1 MLFQTYDWKIKCEN
15 TIFNGSTEFRE
26 VINGNLL
33 KRIIESGYDCKYDSD
48 KWYGF
53 DCLRNHLIAMSQ
65 RVQNNMIKA
74 YPKIDRRGVGRAY
87 YPQSI
92 SIGHIP
98 YKVRH
103 TLLKDTYIDLDMDN
117 AHFNLLVQ
125 YCKKANIPKERYSI
139 IEYYCDNR
147 ETMIENIVLRYFNI
161 KKGDTAFKEKR
172 SLVKTLFIRCGL
184 YLGSFNKWKNDN
196 KLDDFHNEDD
206 KICLMRSQT
215 TDIAV
220 NYIIQN
226 NQELYNTLID
236 EIKEKKNKNRK
247 YHKDPNSTIMSY
259 FLQNLERE
267 VMEKVLVVCRDNFFD
282 KNLFTYCSDG
292 FLIPIYVKDRI
303 EKEEQREIC
312 SVLKNIT
319 LDETDFDI
327 SWSIKPFV
335 ENIMPEVID
344 LEINKPK
351 AIDFNKFTSISINM
365 EEQKKLDKVIAA
377 KNEPDI
383 YKMRENINRSIF
395 NRQQKY
401 FEEYNFKVLGNST
414 YGRINDNEIQ
424 ILNENRFKILYKSFK
439 GITVDNN
446 NRIKRGKNA
455 SFIDLWDGNSN
466 IRKYEKTDFL
476 PPPLDCPINSYN
488 TFTGFRAERIKT
500 DYCNENIDIFLNHMW
515 NLTGGSLYD
524 KDKVAQKYLINYLAH
539 LIQKPGEIPKISLVF
554 CSKQGVGKNLFF
566 DNFGKKILGEQY
578 LLSTA
583 DLDKVVGRF
592 NINRNKLLVVMD
604 EAQGKDTFSNSEKIK
619 NMIDAPSLVTEEK
632 GITPTTMTNNGRYIF
647 LSNGETPVKV
657 TQDDRRMVV
666 FASIMPLHDLDL
678 GDENENKNHREEHYF
693 DPLYNAFQ
701 DDDMV
706 FSFYRFLKE
715 YKIDYSLKSNRPIT
729 EKYKDL
735 QSVNVATEVRFIEYW
750 CSKRLNHPKND
761 IYKDGIISF
770 EDFYKKYKDYCITY
784 NYKSID
790 NVTYNALSRK
800 INNFVNDHGN
810 GCGVDKYKHR
820 FTQRIVVSFNYKEC
834 LNFMKKKNII

>member
-1 MLFQTYDWKIKCEN
+1 MLFRNYDWKIECGD
-15 TIFNGSTEFRE
+15 TMFNGSTEFRE

-33 KRIIESGYDCKYDSD
+33 KRIIESGYDISYDTE

-53 DCLRNHLIAMSQ
+53 SSLRAHLIAMSK
-65 RVQNNMIKA
+65 RIQNNMIKT
-74 YPKIDRRGVGRAY
+74 YPKIDKRGVGRAY

-103 TLLKDTYIDLDMDN
+103 TLLKDTYNDLDMDN

-139 IEYYCDNR
+139 IQYYCDNR
-147 ETMIENIVLRYFNI
+147 EQMLENIVLRYFNI
-161 KKGDTAFKEKR
+161 KKGEMGFKEKR

-184 YLGSFNKWKNDN
+184 YLGSFNKWKIENN
-196 KLDDFHNEDD
+196 LEEYHNEDD

-226 NQELYNTLID
+226 NQTLYNQLI
-236 EIKEKKNKNRK
+236 EEVTEKKKINKK
-247 YHKDPNSTIMSY
+247 YHKDPTATIMSY
-259 FLQNLERE
+259 FLQNLERC
-267 VMEKVLVVCRDNFFD
+267 VMEKVLNVCRDNYFD
-282 KNLFTYCSDG
+282 KNLFTYCADG
-292 FLIPIYVKDRI
+292 FLIPLPVKEKI
-303 EKEEQREIC
+303 EREEQKDIC
-312 SVLKNIT
+312 SVLTDIT
-319 LDETDFDI
+319 HDETDFVI
-327 SWSIKPFV
+327 SWSIKPFT
-335 ENIMPEVID
+335 ECIMPEVID

-351 AIDFNKFTSISINM
+351 TIDFNKFTSITINK
-365 EEQKKLDKVIAA
+365 EEKEKLDKIVAT
-377 KNEPDI
+377 KNEQDI
-383 YKMRENINRSIF
+383 YGVREKINSSIF
-395 NRQQKY
+395 NRQKKY

-414 YGRINDNEIQ
+414 YGRLNDNEVQ
-424 ILNENRFKILYKSFK
+424 ILNENRLKILYKSFK
-439 GITVDNN
+439 GVFIDNN

-455 SFIDLWDGNSN
+455 SFIDLWDGDSN

-524 KDKVAQKYLINYLAH
+524 KDKIAQKYLINYMAH

-554 CSKQGVGKNLFF
+554 CSRQGVGKNLFF

-666 FASIMPLHDLDL
+666 FASLMPLHDLDL

-693 DPLYNAFQ
+693 NPLYEAFQ
-701 DDDMV
+701 DDDKV
-706 FSFYRFLKE
+706 YSFYKFLKE

-735 QSVNVATEVRFIEYW
+735 QSVNVPTEIRFIEYW
-750 CSKRLNHPKND
+750 CAKRMNYPKNEL
-761 IYKDGIISF
+761 YKDGAIPF
-770 EDFYKKYKDYCITY
+770 EDFFKKYKDYCITY
-784 NYKSID
+784 NYKNID

-800 INNFVNDHGN
+800 INNFISTN
-810 GCGVDKYKHR
+810 GPDSGIAKYKDR
-820 FTQRIVVSFNYKEC
+820 YSKRMNVVFDYKEC
-834 LNFMKKKNII
+834 LHFLKRKNYI